1 MTPPLPGRLFAGRP
15 WLFAF
20 LALLPILATE
30 QVIERLA
37 SDRALA
43 QERAGVLRELTTLR
57 AHLEGTI
64 NGHLYL
70 VHGLTAVIAS
80 RPDLDQTEF
89 ARIAAGLVNQDHALR
104 HISAAP
110 DLVLDFMY
118 PLAGNEAALGL
129 NYRTHPTQGAAAL
142 RAMASGQP
150 VLAGPLPLLQDGI
163 GIIIRA
169 PVFVTPT
176 PPDETA
182 PPWGIVSAIIDIV
195 TLYERAGVLEAQRR
209 LRLAL
214 SGTDGTGAEGPV
226 FFGDPGV
233 LAQAPV
239 TLAVGVPGGSW
250 GLAAIPC
257 GGWGQS
263 PDLTELIRLIR
274 WLGFLVA
281 LAAAGMAYL
290 LARANRRLVQGEG
303 QLRTL
308 LATIPDLVWL
318 KDPDGVYLG
327 CNPRFEQLYGATEGE
342 ILGKRDQ
349 DFVPAALAATFR
361 AHDQAAVAAGGPTLN
376 EEWLTFAGTGYRGF
390 FETIKTP
397 MRDAQ
402 GRLLGVLGIARD
414 ITARQEA
421 EERIRGLNRVHAVL
435 SGINAA
441 IVRLGDADGL
451 YREACRIAVE
461 VGGFRMAWLGLADP
475 ATGEVR
481 VMAHA
486 GEVGDYLERLHV
498 SLADDARGQGPTG
511 QALRQGQH
519 VVCNDIAGDPRMAP
533 WREAALAQGYRAS
546 AAFPIAVA
554 GQVRGTF
561 NLYADQPDYFDT
573 AELELLDELASD
585 IGFALGSIE
594 NEEARETLGRRLV
607 DLLET
612 MSDGFVSLGR
622 DWRYQYVN
630 RQAAALFGREPAD
643 LLGRHIWTEF
653 PEGIGQPFHLAYER
667 AMGEGVSIH
676 FEDYYQPWG
685 RWFENR
691 IFPTRDGISIFFSDI
706 TEHKQ
711 ALTALQ
717 RQRDLLDRTSRFA
730 KVGGWEF
737 EVATGAGTWT
747 DETARIYD
755 LDPAGP
761 LPAQAALTAF
771 PRPARRALVAAL
783 RAAIAGGDPF
793 ELELPMTSVRGAPKW
808 VRMIGLP
815 VREDGRVV
823 RLEGAIQDI
832 SRRREAEL
840 AARRRDSLLDTVF
853 QVLPDLFFILDADGT
868 IRDYRASR
876 HDDLYLPPEHF
887 LGRRMQELLPS
898 PAAEAFMDN
907 LARVGREGHLIGYE
921 YPLSLAGQDRYYE
934 ARLSPWP
941 ETGQLILVVRDITER
956 KRIENEVLRLNAELE
971 ERVATRTAE
980 LAAINKELETFTY
993 SVSHDLKA
1001 PLRGID
1007 GYSRLLLED
1016 HLDQLDEE
1024 GRLFLRNVR
1033 HGVDQMS
1040 QLIEDLLAYSRME
1053 RRGMNGIPVELGA
1066 LMGRILAERAGDIQA
1081 SGARV
1086 RVEVAGL
1093 VARADPEGLAM
1104 VLRNL
1109 LDNALKFHRPDRPAQ
1124 VEIRGQ
1130 AAGNL
1135 IQIAIQDQGIGFEM
1149 RFHDRIFEIF
1159 QRLQRAEDY
1168 PGTGIGLAIVR
1179 KALHRMGGSIRAE
1192 SAPGQGATFYLELP
1206 A

>member
-1 MTPPLPGRLFAGRP
+1 MFASRP
-15 WLFAF
+15 WLFAV

-30 QVIERLA
+30 QIIEGLT
-37 SDRALA
+37 SDRALE
-43 QERAGVLRELTTLR
+43 QERTGVLRELTTLR
-57 AHLEGTI
+57 ARLEGTI
-64 NGHLYL
+64 NGHLFL
-70 VHGLTAVIAS
+70 VHGLATVIAS
-80 RPDLDQTEF
+80 HPDLDQTEF
-89 ARIAAGLVNQDHALR
+89 ARISGGLMARDHALR
-104 HISAAP
+104 NVAGAP
-110 DLVLDFMY
+110 DLVVKFLY
-118 PLAGNEAALGL
+118 PLVGNEAALGL
-129 NYRTHPTQGAAAL
+129 DYRTNPIQAPAAL
-142 RAMASGQP
+142 RAMTSGQP
-150 VLAGPLPLLQDGI
+150 ILAGPLPLVQDGI
-163 GIIIRA
+163 AILIRV
-169 PVFVTPT
+169 PVFLTPT
-176 PPDETA
+176 SSDAQPR
-182 PPWGIVSAIIDIV
+182 PWGLVSAIIDIV
-195 TLYERAGVLEAQRR
+195 TLYERAGILEAQRR

-226 FFGDPGV
+226 FFGDPRV
-233 LAQAPV
+233 PTEAPV

-250 GLAAIPC
+250 GLAAIPRR
-257 GGWGQS
+257 GWGQS

-274 WLGFLVA
+274 WLGVLIG
-281 LAAAGMAYL
+281 LAAGGMTYL

-303 QLRTL
+303 RLRTL

-318 KDPDGVYLG
+318 KDPDGVYLA

-342 ILGKRDQ
+342 IVGKRDQ
-349 DFVPAALAATFR
+349 DFVPAALADFFR
-361 AHDQAAVAAGGPTLN
+361 AHDQAAVAAGGPCRN

-397 MRDAQ
+397 MRDAE

-421 EERIRGLNRVHAVL
+421 EERIRGLNRVLAVL

-441 IVRLGDADGL
+441 IVRLRDADEL
-451 YREACRIAVE
+451 YREACRIAVA

-475 ATGEVR
+475 ASGEVR
-481 VMAHA
+481 VLAHA
-486 GEVGDYLERLHV
+486 GQVDDYLEQLHI
-498 SLADDARGQGPTG
+498 SLADEAHAQGPTG
-511 QALRQGQH
+511 QALRQGRH
-519 VVCNDIAGDPRMAP
+519 VVCNDIATDPRMAP
-533 WREAALAQGYRAS
+533 WREAALARGYRAS

-554 GQVRGTF
+554 GQVRGAF
-561 NLYADQPDYFDT
+561 NLYADRPDYFDT
-573 AELELLDELASD
+573 AEIELLDELASD

-594 NEEARETLGRRLV
+594 SEEARETLGRRLV

-653 PEGIGQPFHLAYER
+653 PEGIGQPFHQAYER
-667 AMGEGVSIH
+667 AMREGVSIRL
-676 FEDYYQPWG
+676 EDYYSPWQ

-691 IFPTRDGISIFFSDI
+691 IYPTRDGISIFFSDI

-730 KVGGWEF
+730 KVGGWGF
-737 EVATGAGTWT
+737 EIATGAGTWT

-755 LDPAGP
+755 QDPAGP
-761 LPAQAALTAF
+761 GRLAAALAVF
-771 PRPARRALVAAL
+771 ARPARRELIAAL
-783 RAAIAGGDPF
+783 RAATKAGRPF
-793 ELELPMTSVRGAPKW
+793 DLELPMTSASGARKW
-808 VRMIGLP
+808 VQMIGLP
-815 VREDGRVV
+815 VREEGRVV
-823 RLEGAIQDI
+823 RLEGALQDI

-840 AARRRDSLLDTVF
+840 AARRRESLLDTVF

-876 HDDLYLPPEHF
+876 NDDLYVPPERF
-887 LGRRMQELLPS
+887 LDHRMQEILPS
-898 PAAEAFMDN
+898 LAAAIFVDN
-907 LARVGREGHLIGYE
+907 LARLAREGHLISYE
-921 YPLSLAGQDRYYE
+921 YCLPMARGERWYE
-934 ARLSPWP
+934 ARLSQWP
-941 ETGQLILVVRDITER
+941 ETAQLILVVRDITER

-971 ERVATRTAE
+971 ERVQTRTAE

-1016 HLDQLDEE
+1016 HLEQLDEE

-1053 RRGMNGIPVELGA
+1053 RRGLHGIPVELAA
-1066 LMGRILAERAGDIQA
+1066 LMGRILAERAEDLQA

-1086 RVEVAGL
+1086 RVELTGL
-1093 VARADPEGLAM
+1093 VARADPEGLTM

-1109 LDNALKFHRPDRPAQ
+1109 LDNALKFHQPDRPAQ
-1124 VEIRGQ
+1124 VEIQGQ
-1130 AAGNL
+1130 STGNL
-1135 IQIAIQDQGIGFEM
+1135 IQVAIQDQGIGFDM
-1149 RFHDRIFEIF
+1149 RYHDRIFEIF

-1179 KALHRMGGSIRAE
+1179 KAMHRMGGSIRAE

-1206 A
+1206 L